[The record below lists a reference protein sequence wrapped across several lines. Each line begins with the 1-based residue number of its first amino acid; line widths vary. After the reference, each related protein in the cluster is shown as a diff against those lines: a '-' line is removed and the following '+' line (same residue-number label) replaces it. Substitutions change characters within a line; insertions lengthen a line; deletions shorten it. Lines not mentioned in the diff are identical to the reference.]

1 MNNYFIFVGYRA
13 GQGGPANVEIRHYLP
28 DNTILVE
35 PLEKFLDEVNHSPDG
50 FQWGYGGSGPA
61 QLAYAILR
69 RYFELEQEKEPRR
82 LARELY
88 QDFKRDIIA
97 PNKGANLWITS
108 HYITHWVS
116 LKRGNNG
123 RKTEVCTQF

>member
-1 MNNYFIFVGYRA
+1 MKITYFGEKQSI
-13 GQGGPANVEIRHYLP
+13 GGCIVYLRVTDDNGIITYDGVLKHVER
-28 DNTILVE
+28 
-35 PLEKFLDEVNHSPDG
+35 HSPDG

-123 RKTEVCTQF
+123 RKTEVSTQF